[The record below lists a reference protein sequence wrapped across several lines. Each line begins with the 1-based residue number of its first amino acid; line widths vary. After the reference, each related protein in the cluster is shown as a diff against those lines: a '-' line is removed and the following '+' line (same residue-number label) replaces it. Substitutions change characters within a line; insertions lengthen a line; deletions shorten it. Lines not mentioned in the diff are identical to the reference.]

1 MQIIKQFEKVII
13 WGLVLLLALVIAL
26 SLIQV
31 TMNLIGDIISTPEQ
45 LIALDSLFDILSSIF
60 MVLIGI
66 ELLETVKLYLQAKG
80 LHVELILDVALIALA
95 RKVIVMDYTGTDWRT
110 LMAIAAMI
118 LCLGT
123 ARYLKA
129 ARSRND

>member
-1 MQIIKQFEKVII
+1 MQVIKQFEKVII

-26 SLIQV
+26 SLVQV
-31 TMNLIGDIISTPEQ
+31 TMNLVRDIISTPEQ

-95 RKVIVMDYTGTDWRT
+95 RKVIVMDYTATDWRT
-110 LMAIAAMI
+110 LLAIAAMI
-118 LCLGT
+118 LSLGA
-123 ARYLKA
+123 ARFLKA
-129 ARSRND
+129 ARAQSR